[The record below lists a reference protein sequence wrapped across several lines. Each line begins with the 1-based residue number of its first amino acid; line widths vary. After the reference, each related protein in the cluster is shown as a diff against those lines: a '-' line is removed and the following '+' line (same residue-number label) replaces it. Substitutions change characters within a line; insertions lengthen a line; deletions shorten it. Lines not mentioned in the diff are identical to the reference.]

1 MFYAIMKVLQIN
13 AATQTNKNRIISEPK
28 PYTNFSAQTAEIRN
42 FSKVSPL
49 NFKAVLFQPGLNT
62 IEKKK
67 LKIL

>member
-1 MFYAIMKVLQIN
+1 MKVLQIN
-13 AATQTNKNRIISEPK
+13 TATQTHKNRNIRESK
-28 PYTNFSAQTAEIRN
+28 PYTNFSIQTAEIRN